1 MAGLLKKI
9 RRDIKKSP
17 AKAAVLGGLVV
28 LAVAIWGS
36 RLTATS
42 NPVAQEGAVAG
53 TPDEFPLAFPTDA
66 ANNGT
71 DLFPPGEEPKIDL
84 TAWHIVR
91 NWRNQPLDED
101 QLLSDLD
108 RDPFAPNK
116 VVTPQLASNGASET
130 SGLPI
135 SPEAIGLRFTG
146 AVVSSRDR
154 IAILENQA
162 VREGSVL
169 RVEWNGRS
177 YLVMIK
183 EVGHTNVKLTI
194 DGVDYEQSLRDFGLK
209 PRISRNQ

>member
-17 AKAAVLGGLVV
+17 AKAAALGGLVV

-42 NPVAQEGAVAG
+42 NPVAVEGPVAVAPNG
-53 TPDEFPLAFPTDA
+53 FPVADPTVA
-66 ANNGT
+66 ADKVT
-71 DLFPPGEEPKIDL
+71 DHFPPGEEPKIDL
-84 TAWHIVR
+84 TAWHVVR
-91 NWRNQPLDED
+91 NWRSQPLDED

-108 RDPFAPNK
+108 RDPFAPND
-116 VVTPQLASNGASET
+116 VITPQPASNGASQT
-130 SGLPI
+130 SKSPI
-135 SPEAIGLRFTG
+135 SPEAFGLRFTG

-169 RVEWNGRS
+169 RVERNGRS

-183 EVGHTNVKLTI
+183 EVGPTNVKLTI
-194 DGVDYEQSLRDFGLK
+194 DGVDYEQSLPDFGLK
-209 PRISRNQ
+209 PKISRDQ